1 MDPVVSVLDLEIRK
15 ILRQNFKERERER
28 ETESIEMLRELR
40 ELKELGQRE
49 FRVLS

>member
-28 ETESIEMLRELR
+28 KGEYRDAE
-40 ELKELGQRE
+40 
-49 FRVLS
+49 RVKRVERVRPKRV